1 MKFRSSIH
9 RLISDQSGAS
19 MTEYALILSLLSAAA
34 MAMLIAI
41 SKSASA
47 SLTTTTSNMQSYQM
61 GPPP

>member
-1 MKFRSSIH
+1 
-9 RLISDQSGAS
+9 

-47 SLTTTTSNMQSYQM
+47 SLTNTTGQMQTYQI